1 MEITVMTEKNNTQ
14 KQQEKRAFS
23 RFLVIWSGEFLSG
36 IGTGLTAFTLAA
48 YAFRQTGLA
57 TSAAMIVLS
66 TFLPAFLLRPIGG
79 VLADR
84 MDRRL
89 LMIFG
94 NLGSAL
100 GIVLILLL
108 MTVNNHGLWVIY
120 PGAALSSVFVAF
132 HNPAYKASVSDF
144 LPRELYEKASGLL
157 QLSGAA
163 PLLLAPFIAG
173 FLMSLIDIRFI
184 LLIDIL
190 TFLFSDV
197 VILFKE
203 NVKEKS
209 ESKESHFIKEMNEG
223 FKTIVESRGILILT
237 SVVSL
242 ILFYVG
248 LLQALLAPM
257 VLSFTDTAALG
268 AAQSICAVGMLLSS
282 LLIVGF
288 GGRRRYVPVLSIALG
303 LMGLFFSFI
312 GMRESIRMIIIPGFL
327 FFFTLPF
334 INSSIEVLIRQNIS
348 NEKQGRA
355 WSLISFI
362 TYFGAIIA
370 YAIAGFL
377 ADKIFNPLFMP
388 GGVLAVSPG
397 NIFGVG
403 PGRGIA
409 FIFFISGII
418 VIFLSIIIY
427 RSKSIR
433 QLDLNREAERLLKE
447 RFTHKICQ
455 GG

>member
-1 MEITVMTEKNNTQ
+1 MTEK
-14 KQQEKRAFS
+14 KAFS

-57 TSAAMIVLS
+57 ASAALIVLA

-100 GIVLILLL
+100 GISLILLL
-108 MTVNNHGLWVIY
+108 MTLNDQGLWVIY
-120 PGAALSSVFVAF
+120 PGAAISSVFVAF

-157 QLSGAA
+157 QLAGAA

-173 FLMSLIDIRFI
+173 FLMSVIDIRFI

-190 TFLFSDV
+190 TFVFSSV
-197 VILFKE
+197 VILFIRHGMKE
-203 NVKEKS
+203 KEGEKS
-209 ESKESHFIKEMNEG
+209 ESKELHFIKEMAEG
-223 FKTIVESRGILILT
+223 LKTIYENRGILNLT
-237 SVVSL
+237 LVISL

-248 LLQALLAPM
+248 LLQALLGPM

-268 AAQSICAVGMLLSS
+268 TAQSICAVGILLCS
-282 LLIVGF
+282 LLIGGF
-288 GGRRRYVPVLSIALG
+288 GGKRKHVPVLSIALG
-303 LMGLFFSFI
+303 LMGLFFSFF
-312 GMRESIRMIIIPGFL
+312 GMKESILMIIIPGFL

-334 INSSIEVLIRQNIS
+334 VNSSIEVLIRQNIS
-348 NEKQGRA
+348 NDKQGRA

-362 TYFGAIIA
+362 TYFGALIA
-370 YAIAGFL
+370 YASAGYL
-377 ADKIFNPLFMP
+377 SDKIFNPLFMP
-388 GGVLAVSPG
+388 GGALADRLG
-397 NIFGVG
+397 HIFGVG

-409 FIFFISGII
+409 FIFFISGIS

-427 RSKSIR
+427 CSKSIR
-433 QLDLNREAERLLKE
+433 QLDLNILAAKFVKE
-447 RFTHKICQ
+447 YDR
-455 GG
+455 

>member
-1 MEITVMTEKNNTQ
+1 MNK
-14 KQQEKRAFS
+14 KKAFS
-23 RFLVIWSGEFLSG
+23 RFLVIWSGEFISG

-57 TSAAMIVLS
+57 SSAALIVLV

-94 NLGSAL
+94 NLGSAF
-100 GIVLILLL
+100 GITLILLL
-108 MTVNNHGLWVIY
+108 MTVSNQGLWVIY
-120 PGAALSSVFVAF
+120 PGAAISSVFVAF

-173 FLMSLIDIRFI
+173 LLMSLIDIRII

-190 TFLFSDV
+190 TFVFSAVVLLF
-197 VILFKE
+197 IRRGMKE
-203 NVKEKS
+203 KEGEKS
-209 ESKESHFIKEMNEG
+209 ESKELLFIKEMAEG
-223 FKTIVESRGILILT
+223 FKTIYKNRGILNLT
-237 SVVSL
+237 LVVSL
-242 ILFYVG
+242 ILFYTG
-248 LLQALLAPM
+248 LLQTLLGPM

-268 AAQSICAVGMLLSS
+268 TAQSLCAVGILLSS
-282 LLIVGF
+282 LLIGGF
-288 GGRRRYVPVLSIALG
+288 GGRRRHVLILSIALG
-303 LMGLFFSFI
+303 MMGLFFSFI

-334 INSSIEVLIRQNIS
+334 VNSSIEVLIRQNIS

-370 YAIAGFL
+370 YMCAGYL
-377 ADKIFNPLFMP
+377 SDKVFTPLFMP
-388 GGVLAVSPG
+388 GGVLADSLG
-397 NIFGVG
+397 HIFGVG

-418 VIFLSIIIY
+418 VIFLSVIIY
-427 RSKSIR
+427 KSKSIR
-433 QLDLNREAERLLKE
+433 QLDLNS
-447 RFTHKICQ
+447 FDHKIHQ
-455 GG
+455 GV

>member
-1 MEITVMTEKNNTQ
+1 MTEKNSTQ
-14 KQQEKRAFS
+14 KQQEKSPFS

-57 TSAAMIVLS
+57 TSAAMIVLF
-66 TFLPAFLLRPIGG
+66 TFLPAFLLRPVGG

-100 GIVLILLL
+100 GIVLILVL

-120 PGAALSSVFVAF
+120 PGVVLSSVFVAF

-157 QLSGAA
+157 QLSGSA

-173 FLMSLIDIRFI
+173 FLMSVIDIRFI

-190 TFLFSDV
+190 TFVFSAV
-197 VILFKE
+197 VILFIRRTMKD

-209 ESKESHFIKEMNEG
+209 KSKESHFIKEMAEG
-223 FKTIVESRGILILT
+223 FKMIVENRGILILT

-248 LLQALLAPM
+248 LLQALLGPM
-257 VLSFTDTAALG
+257 VLSFTDTATLG
-268 AAQSICAVGMLLSS
+268 AVQSICAVGMLISS
-282 LLIVGF
+282 LLIGGF
-288 GGRRRYVPVLSIALG
+288 GGRRRFVPVLSIALG

-312 GMRESIRMIIIPGFL
+312 GMRGSIRMIIIPGFL
-327 FFFTLPF
+327 FFFALPF
-334 INSSIEVLIRQNIS
+334 VNSSIEVLIRQNIS

-388 GGVLAVSPG
+388 GGVLAVSLG
-397 NIFGVG
+397 HIFGVG

-409 FIFFISGII
+409 FIFFISGIT
-418 VIFLSIIIY
+418 VIFLSTIIY

-433 QLDLNREAERLLKE
+433 QLDLNREPERLPKE
-447 RFTHKICQ
+447 RFTHKIRQ

>member
-1 MEITVMTEKNNTQ
+1 MTEK
-14 KQQEKRAFS
+14 KAFS
-23 RFLVIWSGEFLSG
+23 RFLLIWSGEFLSG

-48 YAFRQTGLA
+48 YAFKRTGLA
-57 TSAAMIVLS
+57 TSAAMIVLF
-66 TFLPAFLLRPIGG
+66 TFLPAFVLRPVGG

-84 MDRRL
+84 MDRQL

-100 GIVLILLL
+100 GIVLILVL

-144 LPRELYEKASGLL
+144 LPRKLYEKASGLL

-163 PLLLAPFIAG
+163 PLLLAPLIAG
-173 FLMSLIDIRFI
+173 FLMSLLDIRFI

-190 TFLFSDV
+190 TFVFSAV
-197 VILFKE
+197 VILFIRRTMKE
-203 NVKEKS
+203 NVKERS
-209 ESKESHFIKEMNEG
+209 ESKESHFINEMAEG
-223 FKTIVESRGILILT
+223 FKTIIEKRGILILT

-248 LLQALLAPM
+248 LLQALLGPM
-257 VLSFTDTAALG
+257 VLSFTDTATLG
-268 AAQSICAVGMLLSS
+268 TAQSICAIGMLISS
-282 LLIVGF
+282 LIIGAF
-288 GGRRRYVPVLSIALG
+288 GGKRNHVLVLSIALG

-312 GMRESIRMIIIPGFL
+312 GMRGNIRMIIIPGFL

-334 INSSIEVLIRQNIS
+334 ANSSIEVLIRQNIS

-370 YAIAGFL
+370 YGIAGFL

-388 GGVLAVSPG
+388 GGALALSLG
-397 NIFGVG
+397 HIFGMG

-409 FIFFISGII
+409 FIFFISG
-418 VIFLSIIIY
+418 VVVTFLSIIIY

-433 QLDLNREAERLLKE
+433 QLDLNVLPTRFVKEPER
-447 RFTHKICQ
+447 CY
-455 GG
+455 